1 MVFRIAGLRPAHDAS
16 RRPAVRKSMM
26 PAMSLVL
33 HGYYYSVY
41 NRIARLALAEKGVAY
56 DRVEVNPFADTPP
69 EYLALHPFGRVP
81 TLVHDGFVLYETGAI
96 TRYVDRSF
104 PGPALQPATPRAL
117 ARMDQ
122 LIGVIDSYGYWPMV
136 RQVFSHRVFRT
147 AAGRPVDEAEIA
159 RGLDGS
165 AKVLAAL
172 EALASEPF
180 LAGPELSLADLHV
193 GAMIAYFT
201 LAPEGAAALAKYPRL
216 AKWWAHVSHRASFAT
231 TDPGLPKRDR
241 VTNA

>member
-1 MVFRIAGLRPAHDAS
+1 
-16 RRPAVRKSMM
+16 
-26 PAMSLVL
+26 MSLVL
-33 HGYYYSVY
+33 HGYHYSVY

-56 DRVEVNPFADTPP
+56 DRVEVNPFADLSP

-96 TRYVDRSF
+96 TRYVDRAF
-104 PGPALQPATPRAL
+104 AGPPLQSGAPQAL

-122 LIGVIDSYGYWPMV
+122 LIGIIDSYGYWPMV
-136 RQVFSHRVFRT
+136 RQVFSHRVFRS

-159 RGLDGS
+159 LGLAGA

-193 GAMIAYFT
+193 GAMIAYFA
-201 LAPEGAAALAKYPRL
+201 LAPEGANLLAQHRRL
-216 AKWWAHVSHRASFAT
+216 AAWWAKLSRRASFAA
-231 TDPGLPKRDR
+231 TDPGLPEPDR

>member
-1 MVFRIAGLRPAHDAS
+1 
-16 RRPAVRKSMM
+16 
-26 PAMSLVL
+26 MSLVL
-33 HGYYYSVY
+33 HGYTYSVY

-56 DRVEVNPFADTPP
+56 DRVEVNPFAEPPP

-96 TRYVDRSF
+96 TRYVDRTIA
-104 PGPALQPATPRAL
+104 GPDLQPGSPRAL

-122 LIGVIDSYGYWPMV
+122 LIGIIDSYGYWPMV

-159 RGLDGS
+159 RGLSGA

-172 EALASEPF
+172 EALALKPF
-180 LAGPELSLADLHV
+180 LTGPELSLADLHV

-201 LAPEGAAALAKYPRL
+201 LAPEGVEALTNYPRL
-216 AKWWAHVSHRASFAT
+216 ATWWAKVSQRASFAA
-231 TDPGLPKRDR
+231 TDPGLPPSGH
-241 VTNA
+241 